1 MGKALAI
8 IGTVLVAVLGVVAV
22 GYQAGRG
29 GVSSLPASEAASV
42 GDPRPTAPPARVAD
56 QADTGARAT
65 VTRPVGTEREI
76 GSIPKSLPDDSE
88 GRPTRVSVAGSRTGR
103 PSETGTSVNVAKA
116 TARTSKPA
124 SKPTAPEPADAREL
138 AVWLR
143 ADQVRLT
150 TPHLADSAFR
160 TRLARTLRGME
171 GVTGVKVGGSPIG
184 KSLFVSFDLEKTSP
198 PPIVERASELLAE
211 DLGGDGVELA
221 FVGRDGREV
230 PVGCGCGP
238 PPEARP

>member
-1 MGKALAI
+1 MGKALAV
-8 IGTVLVAVLGVVAV
+8 IGTVLVAVLAVVVV

-29 GVSSLPASEAASV
+29 GVSSLPAGEAAAVS
-42 GDPRPTAPPARVAD
+42 DPRPTAPPARVAD
-56 QADTGARAT
+56 EADTGARAT
-65 VTRPVGTEREI
+65 VTRPAGTERKT
-76 GSIPKSLPDDSE
+76 GSIPKGLPDDSE
-88 GRPTRVSVAGSRTGR
+88 GRPTGASLAGARTGR
-103 PSETGTSVNVAKA
+103 PSKAGTSANASKA
-116 TARTSKPA
+116 IARTSKPDP
-124 SKPTAPEPADAREL
+124 KPRTADARAL

-150 TPHLADSAFR
+150 TPRLADGAFR

-171 GVTGVKVGGSPIG
+171 GVRAVKVGGSPIG
-184 KSLFVSFDLEKTSP
+184 KSLFIAYDPEETSP

-230 PVGCGCGP
+230 PVGCGCG
-238 PPEARP
+238 

>member
-56 QADTGARAT
+56 EADTGARTTA
-65 VTRPVGTEREI
+65 TRPVGTEREI
-76 GSIPKSLPDDSE
+76 GSIPRSLPDDSE
-88 GRPTRVSVAGSRTGR
+88 GQPTRASVAGSGTGH

-116 TARTSKPA
+116 TARTSKPDP
-124 SKPTAPEPADAREL
+124 KPRTADAREL